1 MKKWSTN
8 CGMVG
13 ESWLLSKQGEF
24 TSQSLLQ
31 LNLQD
36 VYSKP
41 HPFISLLVSPKGKKL
56 LARDAHI
63 LGAKRMLT
71 MLTLLVACFSQ
82 LDVVKDASVLYDA
95 SEATDLFLATVMQ
108 TMMLVV
114 AKINLTP
121 ISGLLEL
128 LLKHNDIL
136 AMSHTRVSSS
146 IKVAKLFLT

>member
-1 MKKWSTN
+1 
-8 CGMVG
+8 
-13 ESWLLSKQGEF
+13 
-24 TSQSLLQ
+24 
-31 LNLQD
+31 
-36 VYSKP
+36 
-41 HPFISLLVSPKGKKL
+41 
-56 LARDAHI
+56 
-63 LGAKRMLT
+63 

-82 LDVVKDASVLYDA
+82 LDVVKDASILYDA

-136 AMSHTRVSSS
+136 AMSHTRVRS
-146 IKVAKLFLT
+146 AAGLAPLRNRANT